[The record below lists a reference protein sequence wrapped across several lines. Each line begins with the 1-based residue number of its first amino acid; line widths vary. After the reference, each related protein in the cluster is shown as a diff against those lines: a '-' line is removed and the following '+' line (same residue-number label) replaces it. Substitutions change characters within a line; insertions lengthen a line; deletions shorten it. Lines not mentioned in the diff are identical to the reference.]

1 MMAISTE
8 KRVPARKGSRSG
20 RMPQTSVRRLPLG
33 SLRVFVAVA
42 QHLSFTRAAD
52 ALGVTASAVS
62 VQIRTLEEYL
72 AHPLF
77 RRNGREVH
85 VTAEGQTLLPRVQQ
99 ALEQLE
105 RAIDDV
111 RNERDGRTLKLSTLP
126 SYMQQWLLPR
136 LPRFRAKH
144 GDVDLHLHTSGDF
157 VDFIREDFQL
167 AIRFGSGSW
176 PNVQAEKL
184 LDEWLLPVC
193 SPALYEKYGP
203 LRRADDLRRYPLIH
217 SVTEPWTVWLFE
229 GGATEQ
235 APAIR
240 GSMFDDSHA
249 LVRMAVQGA
258 GLALARWSLVA
269 DEIANGTL
277 VRASEKT
284 IPWDSSYWLVY
295 PPRTAELPAVKAF
308 CNWLKGESAAFAK
321 PE

>member
-1 MMAISTE
+1 
-8 KRVPARKGSRSG
+8 
-20 RMPQTSVRRLPLG
+20 
-33 SLRVFVAVA
+33 VAVA

-62 VQIRTLEEYL
+62 IQIRSLEEYL
-72 AHPLF
+72 ARPLF

-85 VTAEGQTLLPRVQQ
+85 VTAEGRTLLPRVQQ

-105 RAIDDV
+105 RAIDDA
-111 RNERDGRTLKLSTLP
+111 RTDRYSGALKLSTLP

-144 GDVDLHLHTSGDF
+144 GDVDLHLHSSGDP
-157 VDFIREDFQL
+157 VDFMREDFQL
-167 AIRFGSGSW
+167 AIRFGSGGW
-176 PNVQAEKL
+176 PNVLAEKV
-184 LDEWLLPVC
+184 LDEWILPVC

-203 LRRADDLRRYPLIH
+203 LRGADDLRRYPLLH
-217 SVTEPWTVWLFE
+217 SVTEPWTVWLFD
-229 GGATEQ
+229 GRATELT
-235 APAIR
+235 PGFR
-240 GSMFDDSHA
+240 GALFDDSHA

-277 VRASEKT
+277 VRASAKT
-284 IPWDSSYWLVY
+284 IPWVSSYWLVC

-308 CNWLKGESAAFAK
+308 SDWLKAESAAFAR
-321 PE
+321 PDGALP

>member
-1 MMAISTE
+1 M
-8 KRVPARKGSRSG
+8 
-20 RMPQTSVRRLPLG
+20 PLG

-62 VQIRTLEEYL
+62 VQVRTLEEYL
-72 AHPLF
+72 ARPLF

-85 VTAEGQTLLPRVQQ
+85 VTAEGRALLPRVQQ

-105 RAIDDV
+105 RAIDDA
-111 RNERDGRTLKLSTLP
+111 RTDRYGGTLKLSTLA

-136 LPRFRAKH
+136 LGRFRAKH
-144 GDVDLHLHTSGDF
+144 GDVDLHLHSSGDI
-157 VDFIREDFQL
+157 VDFMREEFQL
-167 AIRFGSGSW
+167 AIRFGNGPW

-184 LDEWLLPVC
+184 MDEWVLPVC
-193 SPALYEKYGP
+193 SPALFERHGP
-203 LRRADDLRRYPLIH
+203 LRSVDDLRRYPLLH
-217 SVTEPWTVWLFE
+217 SVSEPWTIWLFD
-229 GGATEQ
+229 GRASDQ
-235 APAIR
+235 ASAVR

-277 VRASEKT
+277 VRASAKA
-284 IPWDSSYWLVY
+284 IPWDRSYWLVY
-295 PPRTAELPAVKAF
+295 PPRAAELPAVNAFRDWIKA
-308 CNWLKGESAAFAK
+308 ESAAFE
-321 PE
+321 PPPSTPL